1 MDIIANIKDLG
12 EQRLFLVPDAT
23 NPASRFFLV
32 ASQEGLDNPP
42 VVLDL
47 KDNDFVMEPGHQL
60 VFCES
65 EEEIFFNDKLK
76 KLAEEVIKAIALGED
91 LSATDIPEHS
101 DSHKPYDPELID
113 VRESPMSVQQ
123 VHLMINDGDINLSP
137 DFQRNVVWDAKRR
150 SRLIESILLRIP
162 LPVFYFS
169 QGKDGKLSVID
180 GLQRLTAIQCF
191 LDNKLE
197 LCELE
202 YLSELNGIKAKQLE
216 NTPAFQLYWR
226 RLKLTKLSANV
237 IQPGSPTKV
246 RYDIFRRLNTG
257 GLPLNNQ
264 ELRNCMASPALRKAL
279 KQMVNSED
287 FKMATGGS
295 VKDDRMGA
303 QELALRF
310 MRFWSWMRSKE
321 GISAYK
327 GDMEA
332 TLDDWT
338 DNVSQLNQF
347 DFKVCEDAFK
357 RGMANSYYLFGRHSF
372 RKVFSGYTDLSSRS
386 VINKA
391 LFISFSVVLSRFD
404 PEEVKNNNERGSWI
418 KLLADV
424 IDSDTTESRN
434 AMKLLSYGTNGVK
447 NIKMAFS
454 IAEMLAEN
462 LK

>member
-1 MDIIANIKDLG
+1 MDIIANVKNLG
-12 EQRLFLVPDAT
+12 EQKLFLVPDAQK
-23 NPASRFFLV
+23 PDSRFFLV
-32 ASQEGLDNPP
+32 PSQESLDNPP
-42 VVLDL
+42 VILNLHD
-47 KDNDFVMEPGHQL
+47 KGFVIESGHQL

-65 EEEIFFNDKLK
+65 EEESLFYDKLK
-76 KLAEEVIKAIALGED
+76 YIAEEVKKAITLGED
-91 LSATDIPEHS
+91 LSAIDIPEHTNAL
-101 DSHKPYDPELID
+101 KPYDPELID

-169 QGKDGKLSVID
+169 QGKDGKLAVVD

-191 LDNKLE
+191 LDNKLA

-202 YLSELNGIKAKQLE
+202 YLTDLNGVSAEKLE
-216 NTPAFQLYWR
+216 KTPSLQLYWR

-264 ELRNCMASPALRKAL
+264 ELRNCMASPSLRKAL
-279 KQMVNSED
+279 KQMVASAE
-287 FKMATGGS
+287 FKKATGGS
-295 VKDDRMGA
+295 IKDDRMGA

-310 MRFWSWMRSKE
+310 MRFWSWMNTKD

-338 DNVSQLNQF
+338 DTVSQSNDF
-347 DFKVCEDAFK
+347 DFSLCEEAFNN
-357 RGMANSYYLFGRHSF
+357 GLANAYYLFGRHSF
-372 RKVFSGYTDLSSRS
+372 RKVYSGYTDSSTRS
-386 VINKA
+386 TINKA
-391 LFISFSVVLSRFD
+391 LFIAFSVVLSRFD
-404 PEEVKNNNERGSWI
+404 PDDVRKKAAQGSWI
-418 KLLADV
+418 KQLADV
-424 IDSDTTESRN
+424 IDSDTPESRE

-447 NIKMAFS
+447 NIKKAFA
-454 IAEMLAEN
+454 IALSMAEN
-462 LK
+462 L